1 MLLLLGIVALMGLLL
16 RWAWTD
22 FRYATARSGTPGTFS
37 AIHCHT
43 IHQPRGGDVHPCT
56 GTFVAT
62 EGGFTDHSAHLD
74 DNPVGVGKPLRL
86 LRESDG
92 SYHRPL
98 VSTAVL
104 DVAAAFG
111 IVWAAAVGAVM
122 VCVGS
127 RRVSVGGGSPARS
140 KPHLWA
146 SLQLWLTVVAV
157 GSVAAGVLSLV
168 VGIVIALTGH

>member
-1 MLLLLGIVALMGLLL
+1 MALAGLLL
-16 RWAWTD
+16 RWALTD
-22 FRYATARSGTPGTFS
+22 FRYATALSGTPGTFS
-37 AIHCHT
+37 AGHCHT
-43 IHQPRGGDVHPCT
+43 VHQTRGGDVHPCT

-62 EGGFTDHSAHLD
+62 EGRFTDHAAHLD

-92 SYHRPL
+92 GYRRPL

-127 RRVSVGGGSPARS
+127 RRMSAGNGNPTRS
-140 KPHLWA
+140 KPQLWP
-146 SLQLWLTVVAV
+146 SLQLWLTVVAI
-157 GSVAAGVLSLV
+157 GSLAAGVLSLV
-168 VGIVIALTGH
+168 VGVLIALTGH